1 MLTYADVCIQL
12 VLTYADECIQLVRA
26 LAACLLTY
34 ADVCIQLVLTYAD
47 VCIQLVRALAAC
59 LECPLAWVQV
69 EDVHAGG
76 LYTYICRSC
85 LEYPLAI
92 YTYIYIYM

>member
-1 MLTYADVCIQL
+1 MQVTRSVLARRVFEDKVLRTHGVCCMLA
-12 VLTYADECIQLVRA
+12 
-26 LAACLLTY
+26 Y

-69 EDVHAGG
+69 EDVHAGS
-76 LYTYICRSC
+76 LYTYIRRSC
-85 LEYPLAI
+85 LECPLAI